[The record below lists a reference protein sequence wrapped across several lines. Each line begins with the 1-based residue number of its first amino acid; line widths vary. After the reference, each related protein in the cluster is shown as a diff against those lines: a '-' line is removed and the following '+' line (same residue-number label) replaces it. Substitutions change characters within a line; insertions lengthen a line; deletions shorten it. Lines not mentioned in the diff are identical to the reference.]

1 MSPLRLK
8 TVLRRGAER
17 DTLRL
22 VTYSTSEA
30 AERNKAPILAILS
43 QMLARSRRVLE
54 IGSGTGQH
62 AVHFAAHLPHLTWQP
77 TDRNEYLE
85 GLRARIT
92 REGTSN
98 LLPPLGLDVRTLPWQ
113 VEPVDAIF
121 TANTLHIMSWSAV
134 EDLFRGVGAVLAA
147 PAVLCIYGPFR
158 YDGRYTSASNA
169 EFDRYLQARDP
180 QSGIRDFTAVN
191 ALSSQQGL
199 HLLADHAMPANNQL
213 LIWHK
218 PALSYQKSA
227 PYP

>member
-1 MSPLRLK
+1 M
-8 TVLRRGAER
+8 
-17 DTLRL
+17 
-22 VTYSTSEA
+22 TYSTSEA

-43 QMLARSRRVLE
+43 QALARSRRVLE

-77 TDRNEYLE
+77 TDRAEYLDD
-85 GLRARIT
+85 LRARIAP
-92 REGTSN
+92 EGTPN
-98 LLPPLGLDVRTLPWQ
+98 LQDPLELDVRVLPWQ

-134 EDLFRGVGAVLAA
+134 EDLFRGVGAALVA

-158 YDGRYTSASNA
+158 YNGKYTSESNA

-180 QSGIRDFTAVN
+180 HSGIRDFVDVN
-191 ALSSQQGL
+191 TLSGQQGL
-199 HLLADHAMPANNQL
+199 HLLADHSMPANNQL

-218 PALSYQKSA
+218 PALSYQIPA
-227 PYP
+227 P